1 MPSCGNNVKFMT
13 LRQIGETWVIRSI
26 SLVVKVFKLAVR
38 LKQFPKIVTRLSTY
52 EDIRLVELFLL
63 IFRIIVHVQD
73 VVVN

>member
-1 MPSCGNNVKFMT
+1 LPSCGNNVKFMT

-38 LKQFPKIVTRLSTY
+38 LKQLPEIVTRLSTY